1 MEGKDITR
9 IFWNNVNEVRNARGM
24 TWEELGRECG
34 HGSHTLMSMKAMNR
48 TPSFEFALEIAG
60 ALGTDVESLSSEDH
74 VHEECTGPMTDVLAG
89 AARGLRDEDIVLP
102 MESRWSRIS
111 RGGIC
116 DHAAIAL
123 IPDRRAVRTYNL
135 ANLHSS
141 PSFAS
146 LG

>member
-60 ALGTDVESLSSEDH
+60 ALGTDVESLSSE
-74 VHEECTGPMTDVLAG
+74 G
-89 AARGLRDEDIVLP
+89 DEDVVLLV
-102 MESRWSRIS
+102 RIAEAMKET
-111 RGGIC
+111 RGVRYVMDDEGATHGEQMVA
-116 DHAAIAL
+116 DL
-123 IPDRRAVRTYNL
+123 KRRYL
-135 ANLHSS
+135 
-141 PSFAS
+141 
-146 LG
+146 